1 MSKSKKVFAII
12 PARGGSKRI
21 KKKNIKI
28 FNKRPMIYW
37 PLKLLKTS
45 KMFDK
50 IVVST
55 DDKNIKNISLK
66 FGADIVID
74 RPNELSDDI
83 TGTQAVIKHSIKHLE
98 DKKFKIDYVCCVY
111 PCTPFLQITALKK
124 AANLAYK
131 YKKFVFPIV
140 EYSHPIQR
148 AMYMKKKNDLSF
160 LNKRNENVRTQDLKK
175 TYHDAGQFYFG
186 NKKTW
191 ISTKKMHSYSK
202 GIVLPGWRVVDI
214 DNNDDWLRA
223 EKILNILKKN

>member
-28 FNKRPMIYW
+28 FNKKPMIYW

-45 KMFDK
+45 KIFDK

-74 RPNELSDDI
+74 RPKELSDDI
-83 TGTQAVIKHSIKHLE
+83 TGTQAGIKHSIKNLE

-111 PCTPFLQITALKK
+111 PCTPFLQIADLKK

-131 YKKFVFPIV
+131 YNKFVFPIL

-148 AMYMKKKNDLSF
+148 AMYMKKK
-160 LNKRNENVRTQDLKK
+160 K
-175 TYHDAGQFYFG
+175 
-186 NKKTW
+186 
-191 ISTKKMHSYSK
+191 
-202 GIVLPGWRVVDI
+202 
-214 DNNDDWLRA
+214 
-223 EKILNILKKN
+223 

>member
-1 MSKSKKVFAII
+1 MNNSKKVFAII

-28 FNKRPMIYW
+28 FNKKPMIYW
-37 PLKLLKTS
+37 PLKVLKMS
-45 KMFDK
+45 KLFDK
-50 IVVST
+50 IIVST
-55 DDKNIKNISLK
+55 DDKNIKDASLK

-74 RPNELSDDI
+74 RPKELSDDI
-83 TGTQAVIKHSIKHLE
+83 TGTQDVIKHSIRYLE

-111 PCTPFLQITALKK
+111 PCTPFLQITDLKK

-131 YKKFVFPIV
+131 YKKFVFPIL

-148 AMYMKKKNDLSF
+148 AMYLNKKNDLSF
-160 LNKRNENVRTQDLKK
+160 LNKKNENIRTQDLKK
-175 TYHDAGQFYFG
+175 TYHDAGQFYFA

-191 ISTKKMHSYSK
+191 ISAKKMHSYSK

-214 DNNDDWLRA
+214 DNSDDWVRA
-223 EKILNILKKN
+223 EKILNILKNH

>member
-28 FNKRPMIYW
+28 FNKKPMIYW

-45 KMFDK
+45 KIFDK

-74 RPNELSDDI
+74 RPKELSDDI
-83 TGTQAVIKHSIKHLE
+83 TGTQAVIKHSIKNLE

-111 PCTPFLQITALKK
+111 PCTPFLQIADLKK

-131 YKKFVFPIV
+131 YNQFVFPIL

-148 AMYMKKKNDLSF
+148 AMNLKKKNDLSF

-191 ISTKKMHSYSK
+191 ISSKKMHSYSK

-223 EKILNILKKN
+223 ENILKKN